1 MTTSWETLG
10 TVDPRRVV
18 DARLQLHWAA
28 QAASSPARQ
37 LLEPRPDFSEQ
48 CLRWTSMPRALAQDL
63 VDGVWPFRT
72 AIRPS
77 TPAIVLLDSNDRVT
91 AELTLDGRTLEEVY
105 GWLEREI
112 PRRIGRALLQPL
124 QRPGDGLPEH
134 PVGTGESFSVIDA
147 AAFSEVGR
155 WFANAHALL
164 SGVAAGN
171 ANTSTASA
179 VRCWPHHFDIATLI
193 SLDPGPSGEEAR
205 SIGVGMSP
213 GDSPGDGGRAHP
225 YFYVTPWPYPKDKE
239 LPALAGGGVWNTE
252 GWVGA
257 VLETPALLSA
267 GPGEAQAAAA
277 ESFME
282 SAIAACRGLLA
293 RTEVHQEEH
302 QSE

>member
-10 TVDPRRVV
+10 TVDPRRIV
-18 DARLQLHWAA
+18 DARMQLHWAA
-28 QAASSPARQ
+28 QAASSPGRQ
-37 LLEPRPDFSEQ
+37 LLEHRPDFSEQ
-48 CLRWTSMPRALAQDL
+48 SFRWAAMPRALAQDL

-77 TPAIVLLDSNDRVT
+77 TPAVLLLDANDRVT
-91 AELTLDGRTLEEVY
+91 AEMALDGRTLEELY
-105 GWLEREI
+105 AWLEREI

-124 QRPGDGLPEH
+124 QRPGEGLPEH
-134 PVGTGESFSVIDA
+134 PVGQGETFSVIDA

-155 WFANAHALL
+155 WFANACEVL
-164 SGVAAGN
+164 SGVAQSN
-171 ANTSTASA
+171 ANASP

-193 SLDPGPSGEEAR
+193 SLDPGLSGEEAR

-213 GDSPGDGGRAHP
+213 GDEGRAHP

-267 GPGEAQAAAA
+267 GLGDAQAKAA
-277 ESFME
+277 ESFVE
-282 SAIAACRGLLA
+282 SAVTACRTLLA
-293 RTEVHQEEH
+293 KPEGQEEERH
-302 QSE
+302 GE